1 MLINLLSGHW
11 IQACPTNDDPT
22 FDGRP
27 RVKRTTGI
35 PRSFLKTIEKPASL
49 ANEGM
54 MDECKH
60 PSGVMVNA
68 EGEWVI
74 AEPDQASWENFHAK
88 AKVSAAAQEAATLD
102 SKDLQEKG
110 LECSLDKRLF
120 VEPTKTPCCH
130 TTYCH
135 DCINNALLENDLR
148 CPGCSTENILIDDL
162 KPDEEMAAKIRT
174 YEEEKATCELK
185 ERTSK
190 DLKEKPSLSVTHVK
204 PSFPAPNTIS
214 EVSTTIT
221 DPAIADT
228 PKKRA
233 AEMDLKNDRNGR
245 APSTPNS
252 HLKLVNVTKPQSL
265 LQQPDPVLNR
275 SFPSQSSFTTSN
287 YMLPMNFTALPNHNE
302 YMGFPLRF
310 VPPMN
315 SGMLNTMVM
324 SEGSIL
330 GRGGVPWGNSW
341 GAAGSH
347 QSASMVERSFQ
358 NEMMFNADYG
368 QQNPHN
374 SMKNG
379 PTHMSSNNQAMAS
392 FSNQQQTAFGAPTFN
407 EEDSAYFRKPVNPH
421 RHQAR
426 RNVTRPTDYRE
437 I

>member
-1 MLINLLSGHW
+1 MSGHW

-49 ANEGM
+49 TNEGIT
-54 MDECKH
+54 DECKQ

-68 EGEWVI
+68 EGEWVV
-74 AEPDQASWENFHAK
+74 AEPDQASWENFHAR

-120 VEPTKTPCCH
+120 VEPTKTPCCQ

-162 KPDEEMAAKIRT
+162 KSDEEMAEKIAA
-174 YEEEKATCELK
+174 YEEEKATYNMK
-185 ERTSK
+185 GRTSE
-190 DLKEKPSLSVTHVK
+190 DLEENPSLSVTQVT
-204 PSFPAPNTIS
+204 PSFPTLKMLS
-214 EVSTTIT
+214 EVPTTT
-221 DPAIADT
+221 ADPTMADT
-228 PKKRA
+228 ARKRA
-233 AEMDLKNDRNGR
+233 ADDDLNNDRKGQ
-245 APSTPNS
+245 APSTHNS
-252 HLKLVNVTKPQSL
+252 ELKLVNVTKSQSL
-265 LQQPDPVLNR
+265 LQQPDHVLNR
-275 SFPSQSSFTTSN
+275 SFPPQSSLTNSN

-302 YMGFPLRF
+302 YMGFPMQFL
-310 VPPMN
+310 PPVN
-315 SGMLNTMVM
+315 SGMLNTVVM
-324 SEGSIL
+324 PEGSIL
-330 GRGGVPWGNSW
+330 GRGVVPWGNAW
-341 GAAGSH
+341 GVASSQ

-358 NEMMFNADYG
+358 NGMMFTANYG
-368 QQNPHN
+368 QQNPQS

-379 PTHMSSNNQAMAS
+379 FIQMNSNNQAVAS
-392 FSNQQQTAFGAPTFN
+392 FSNQQQTAFSAPTFN